1 MSFMEKAKAA
11 VTAPVEAKA
20 ISYTALIVSVLALG
34 IAFGMLLSN
43 RGSH

>member
-1 MSFMEKAKAA
+1 MSFMDKAKAA
-11 VTAPVEAKA
+11 VAAPVEAKA
-20 ISYTALIVSVLALG
+20 IAYASLILSVLALG